1 VDPSIVKRVA
11 LVTFSGCP
19 ELTNDDRL
27 LVQALRRVRVD
38 AVPIVWDTIVD
49 WRQFDSVIIR
59 SCWDYHLRP
68 TEFLQW
74 IDDLER
80 LEIPL
85 HNSAP
90 LVRWNA
96 DKRYL
101 LELQEIGVRIP
112 PTVWLE
118 DGEEADV
125 QGILKAKDWDTAV
138 VKPTV
143 SASAHHLKRVF
154 INEPTFRVSGP
165 AMVQQFIPEVQETGE
180 WSVVF
185 ICGEYSHAVVKRPAT
200 GDFRVQSQFGGTAMA
215 AEPGRQ
221 IIDAANRII
230 NGLPEQSLYAR
241 IDGIQ
246 DESGFVL
253 MEVELIE
260 PVLFLGLSGA
270 ATHFAEKIA
279 RLLDTCEALTPKRR
293 NTARLLK
300 TDAETSVKESKAGAT
315 NRITDP
321 VSARL
326 VSCRQESA
334 PEGS

>member
-1 VDPSIVKRVA
+1 MDRSIVKRVA

-19 ELTNDDRL
+19 ELTDDDRL
-27 LVQALRRVRVD
+27 LVQPLRRLRVD
-38 AVPIVWDTIVD
+38 AEPMVWDRIVG
-49 WRQFDSVIIR
+49 WRKFDAVIIR

-68 TEFLQW
+68 TEFHQW
-74 IDDLER
+74 INDLER
-80 LEIPL
+80 LEIPV

-101 LELQEIGVRIP
+101 RELQEMGVRIP

-118 DGEEADV
+118 DGEEADLH
-125 QGILKAKDWDTAV
+125 GILKAKAWDTAV

-143 SASAHHLKRVF
+143 SASAYRLKRVF
-154 INEPTFRVSGP
+154 INQPRSRVKGP
-165 AMVQQFIPEVQETGE
+165 AMIQQFIPEVQETGE

-185 ICGEYSHAVVKRPAT
+185 ICGEYSHAVVKLPAA
-200 GDFRVQSQFGGTAMA
+200 GDFRVQSQFGGTARA
-215 AEPGRQ
+215 AEPDRR

-230 NGLPEQSLYAR
+230 NGLPEQPLYAR

-270 ATHFAEKIA
+270 TMHFAEKIA
-279 RLLDTCEALTPKRR
+279 TLLDTCEVLTTTRR

-300 TDAETSVKESKAGAT
+300 TDAETRIKKSKAEAT
-315 NRITDP
+315 NEFCQTQCQRDW
-321 VSARL
+321 
-326 VSCRQESA
+326 
-334 PEGS
+334 